1 MATELQRQLNKADP
15 QEAAFVMAFG
25 IICDRVKRLSAE
37 DRDDLYALVKELPGV
52 QTQEDLQ
59 AIQTAMMEILD
70 QKHLTVHSADLSDE
84 NSRPEKLQ
92 RWVDH
97 VSARIRELRT
107 QRGWT
112 QEDLAK
118 KSNLPQS
125 HISRLEAGKHSPSSM
140 TLEKLAKAFDV
151 NIGELDPSH
160 N

>member
-1 MATELQRQLNKADP
+1 MTGELQKQLSKLDP
-15 QEAAFVMAFG
+15 REAMLMAAFVT
-25 IICDRVKRLSAE
+25 INDRIKQLSAE
-37 DRDDLYALVKELPGV
+37 DRNDLYALIKELPSVGND
-52 QTQEDLQ
+52 EDQQSIL
-59 AIQTAMMEILD
+59 TAVMEILD
-70 QKHLTVHSADLSDE
+70 QKRLEVHSADLSDE

-112 QEDLAK
+112 QEDLAE

-140 TLEKLAKAFDV
+140 TLEKLAKAFEV

-160 N
+160 